1 MALRYLGFALKLQNR
16 TKSTGASVKYQ
27 YFCRIVL
34 NEAEVVKKFFASLM
48 EVMLAGLRF
57 VIGGH
62 LHIHILSG
70 VGSRCQSFPLCFVD
84 LDFDLPQ
91 LDGFEEFEAE
101 VWCVS

>member
-1 MALRYLGFALKLQNR
+1 M
-16 TKSTGASVKYQ
+16 S
-27 YFCRIVL
+27 
-34 NEAEVVKKFFASLM
+34 
-48 EVMLAGLRF
+48 LAGLRF

>member
-1 MALRYLGFALKLQNR
+1 MTVKA
-16 TKSTGASVKYQ
+16 TTSPGASVKCQ
-27 YFCRIVL
+27 HFCRIVS
-34 NEAEVVKKFFASLM
+34 NEAEVVKKYFASSM
-48 EVMLAGLRF
+48 KMRLAGLRF

-101 VWCVS
+101 V